1 MFSLICA
8 VANAQT
14 VQFFTP
20 NTVRIIKEKVPATED
35 KSVVVIA
42 KPKKVKVTKKNIG
55 KATIYKSS
63 ALTVKVKEGRVTF
76 LDEKGN
82 ILTSE
87 GDAVFT
93 PRTSG
98 SDQNAYKVR
107 QSFSVEADEAIYG
120 IGLLQN
126 GKMSQRGEN
135 RHMTQSNLEDFAH
148 FFQTIKGYGIYWK
161 TILPHI
167 TLHPRRPRKPR

>member
-1 MFSLICA
+1 MFSMICA

-42 KPKKVKVTKKNIG
+42 KPGKVKVTKKNIG

-63 ALTVKVKEGRVTF
+63 ALTVKVEESKVTF
-76 LDEKGN
+76 LEEKGN

-87 GDAVFT
+87 GEADYTA
-93 PRTSG
+93 RTSK
-98 SDQNAYKVR
+98 SDKNTYKIM
-107 QSFSVEADEAIYG
+107 QY
-120 IGLLQN
+120 
-126 GKMSQRGEN
+126 
-135 RHMTQSNLEDFAH
+135 
-148 FFQTIKGYGIYWK
+148 Y
-161 TILPHI
+161 
-167 TLHPRRPRKPR
+167 